1 MYDVCKIKVSNVT
14 ANSNRLQRYN
24 ACLIVGRGAEPETR
38 QVRFHDVLLDNGRLF
53 LGTRHRRRPTRLA
66 LLTRHVVERTAV
78 QAGRTPTA
86 LPRAFAVTAYGKP
99 AAIV

>member
-1 MYDVCKIKVSNVT
+1 MERKSYSFVV
-14 ANSNRLQRYN
+14 
-24 ACLIVGRGAEPETR
+24 VG
-38 QVRFHDVLLDNGRLF
+38 LF

-86 LPRAFAVTAYGKP
+86 LPRAFAVTAYGR
-99 AAIV
+99 